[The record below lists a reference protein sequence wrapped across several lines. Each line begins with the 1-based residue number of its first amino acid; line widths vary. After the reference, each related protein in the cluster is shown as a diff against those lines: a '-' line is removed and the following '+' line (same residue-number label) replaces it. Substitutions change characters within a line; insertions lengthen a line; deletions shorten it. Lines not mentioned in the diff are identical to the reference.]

1 MLEISGR
8 VRRLLQLPHSLH
20 IGVKTEKRQYFDIYG
35 GYLSLTSTDPF
46 FLNKSAF
53 SRIFQLLVLTWRHS
67 LYPQLPD

>member
-20 IGVKTEKRQYFDIYG
+20 IGVKTEKRQYIDIYG
-35 GYLSLTSTDPF
+35 GYLNLRSTNH
-46 FLNKSAF
+46 FLKKNAF

-67 LYPQLPD
+67 LYPQIPD